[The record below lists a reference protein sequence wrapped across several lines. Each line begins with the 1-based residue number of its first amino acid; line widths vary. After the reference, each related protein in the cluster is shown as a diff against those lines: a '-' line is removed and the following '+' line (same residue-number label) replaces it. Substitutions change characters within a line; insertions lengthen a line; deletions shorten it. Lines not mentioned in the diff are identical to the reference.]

1 MKEYVIAKPYTSQRT
16 ITMVPSCDDD
26 NDAEADDAKQ
36 HSSFLIVGCDG
47 LWDVMQDQDAVDFV
61 VERLAEKELVA
72 KFLVEEA
79 LKRGST
85 DNITVSVAFLT

>member
-1 MKEYVIAKPYTSQRT
+1 MKEYVIAQPYTSQRT

-26 NDAEADDAKQ
+26 NDAEAEAKQ

-61 VERLAEKELVA
+61 IERLAEKELVA

>member
-16 ITMVPSCDDD
+16 ITMLPSCND
-26 NDAEADDAKQ
+26 NDDEEADDAKH

-61 VERLAEKELVA
+61 IERLAEKELVA

>member
-16 ITMVPSCDDD
+16 ITMLPSCTDD

>member
-26 NDAEADDAKQ
+26 NDAEEETKQ

-61 VERLAEKELVA
+61 VERLAEKELAA

>member
-1 MKEYVIAKPYTSQRT
+1 MKEYVIAKPYTFQRT
-16 ITMVPSCDDD
+16 ITMVPSWNDD

-36 HSSFLIVGCDG
+36 PSSFLIVGCDG

-61 VERLAEKELVA
+61 IERLAEKELVA

>member
-16 ITMVPSCDDD
+16 ITMVPSWNDD

-36 HSSFLIVGCDG
+36 PSSFLIVGCDG

-61 VERLAEKELVA
+61 LERLAEKELVA